1 MRRTLFCVVASVMLF
16 AAAVPA
22 QQAGGYFD
30 VLTVKVKPEKRM
42 EFDAICKKFVEANR
56 QHGGDLWIAAEVAYG
71 ESNTVYFTTPRTSIG
86 EIEKGMER
94 FMGAMAKA
102 HGPDGMTKV
111 FADLS
116 SCVESM
122 RSEIRRRRPDL
133 SANMP
138 SDPAAL
144 ESMVAQA
151 RWIRTTILRVRPGH
165 TPRLEEQM
173 KASVDARTKAD
184 PKIVTGVSQSVAGAD
199 GTVYYVTTFRTS
211 LAGFDNEPPLPQVL
225 GATAYE
231 KLRTVVADGVESI
244 DVVISRFLPELSNPP
259 QTFLTAS
266 PDFWTPKPSALA
278 KTEQNSKKEEKK

>member
-1 MRRTLFCVVASVMLF
+1 MLF

-30 VLTVKVKPEKRM
+30 VVTARVKPEKRM
-42 EFDAICKKFVEANR
+42 EFDAICKKLAEANR
-56 QHGGDLWIAAEVAYG
+56 RHGGDLWVAAEVAYG
-71 ESNTVYFTTPRTSIG
+71 ESNTVYFTTPRSSIG

-94 FMGAMAKA
+94 FLGAMAKA

-122 RSEIRRRRPDL
+122 RTEIRRRRPDL

-144 ESMVAQA
+144 ERMVAQA
-151 RWIRTTILRVRPGH
+151 RWVRTTMLRVRPGH
-165 TPRLEEQM
+165 MLNLEEQM
-173 KASVDARTKAD
+173 KANLEALTKAD
-184 PKIVTGVSQSVAGAD
+184 PKVVTGVSQSVAGAD
-199 GTVYYVTTFRTS
+199 GTVYYISTFRAS
-211 LAGFDNEPPLPQVL
+211 LAGFDGEPPLPQVL
-225 GATAYE
+225 GAAAYE
-231 KLRTVVADGVESI
+231 KLSSVVAAGVESI

-278 KTEQNSKKEEKK
+278 KTEQESKKEEKQ